1 MFRTLRALSPIEGR
15 LQGGVGGWKTNRR
28 QRSNDKASRDGAKCR
43 GKKEPDHRSDT

>member
-1 MFRTLRALSPIEGR
+1 MFRTLRALSPTVER
-15 LQGGVGGWKTNRR
+15 LQGGGGRTNRR